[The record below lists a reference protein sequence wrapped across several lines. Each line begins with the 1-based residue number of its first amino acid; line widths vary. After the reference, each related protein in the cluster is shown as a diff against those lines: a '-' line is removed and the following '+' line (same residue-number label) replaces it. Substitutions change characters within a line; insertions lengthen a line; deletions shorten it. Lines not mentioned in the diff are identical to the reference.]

1 MKRVY
6 LADNLIDAQLIADTL
21 ASLGIINHI
30 FNANAAGAMGEL
42 PYSQTSPE
50 VWVENYSLISRAMEV
65 ITALSAPIPGPDKLC
80 PNCGEHNPA
89 NFLSCWQCASALA
102 A

>member
-6 LADNLIDAQLIADTL
+6 RAGNLLEAQLIADTL
-21 ASLGIINHI
+21 ASLGIDTHI
-30 FNANAAGAMGEL
+30 LNAHAAGAMGEL
-42 PYSQTSPE
+42 PYSQTCPE
-50 VWVENYSLISRAMEV
+50 IWIDDSNLEARAREV
-65 ITALSAPIPGPDKLC
+65 IAGLNAPINAHDKFC
-80 PNCGEHNPA
+80 PHCGERNPA

>member
-6 LADNLIDAQLIADTL
+6 RASTLLEAQLVADTL
-21 ASLGIINHI
+21 TSMGINNHI
-30 FNANAAGAMGEL
+30 LNAYAVGAMGEL

-50 VWVENYSLISRAMEV
+50 VWITDPAHEARACEAV
-65 ITALSAPIPGPDKLC
+65 AALGTPLLPDKIC
-80 PNCGEHNPA
+80 SQCHEINPG
-89 NFLSCWQCASALA
+89 NFLSCWQCGSALA